1 MNKLLET
8 FLTSIAAIII
18 YKILV
23 IVFNYFKYMQDD
35 IEVPPE
41 DYTLYDHIHLNA
53 EVSDWCILFMML

>member
-53 EVSDWCILFMML
+53 EVSD